1 MLFLMGHVLYW
12 LQWSNCSCQQK
23 CKLKY
28 TLIVS
33 ISSLRKWEK
42 QFIFC
47 FSCLKT
53 IGFFRKSG
61 DMIIEMD
68 KKTAVNQNVLS
79 LSVQYLNREGSAW
92 MRGRIR
98 ILCQISGEIFH
109 NITRKRT
116 SCFCESSDKVHADP
130 VNAPESRKRGSWAER
145 PGRTDPGAGRWLG

>member
-28 TLIVS
+28 ILVDSCFFVHLYDHVPTFS
-33 ISSLRKWEK
+33 KKSYCFQARKTK
-42 QFIFC
+42 NKLFLPL
-47 FSCLKT
+47 SKGRYT
-53 IGFFRKSG
+53 
-61 DMIIEMD
+61 D
-68 KKTAVNQNVLS
+68 NQSVLS